1 MDEIK
6 HPVIKAAS
14 GSLVGAW
21 AAMSWGERAQMAAF
35 LYTMALLVEWLW
47 KRLLKPLAQRRGW
60 VRGKPRDFLDSTGH
74 ADLDDGGEKP

>member
-1 MDEIK
+1 MTDDIK

-14 GSLVGAW
+14 GTVVGAW

-35 LYTMALLVEWLW
+35 VYTMALLVEWLW

-60 VRGKPRDFLDSTGH
+60 IAGPRREFLDSTG
-74 ADLDDGGEKP
+74 AAPLDK